1 MTQNKILK
9 ILKDIRPE
17 FNFKNNNDYF
27 KSGLLDSLDIVIL
40 VENLE
45 KEFQIK
51 IAGEEIIPKNFSNLK
66 KKIDSTGMFK
76 KMNFNK
82 SKNLNFTKDP
92 ICISKSNFVIV
103 CLPTPV
109 DRFNKPD
116 LSILLNGTK
125 LMPNT

>member
-17 FNFKNNNDYF
+17 FNFKNSNDYF
-27 KSGLLDSLDIVIL
+27 KSGLLDSLDIIIL

-66 KKIDSTGMFK
+66 KIINFIK
-76 KMNFNK
+76 KK
-82 SKNLNFTKDP
+82 
-92 ICISKSNFVIV
+92 
-103 CLPTPV
+103 
-109 DRFNKPD
+109 
-116 LSILLNGTK
+116 
-125 LMPNT
+125 